1 MSFSEEEESPDWYI
15 EKGWHFDQNNDFVD
29 KEGRFFDFE
38 SQQEHYEYVQLMIRR
53 HIFDELQ
60 RRFDFYPIYVPA
72 TLDLKLPAKTVVRR
86 GPRCP
91 QVYATKDYRSNP
103 KLMVIVQ
110 GLGEVPPGQWA
121 RKLFTNGKR
130 GQWGLA
136 TQFPYIE
143 RALAEKWAIILCDPN
158 HDEGKPKNRKTR
170 ALHVQRVWE
179 DLIRAGTTATLD
191 LYEAIKLEFN
201 QRVQAIAFLDGEVSR
216 ADPSTPEGEWFAKH
230 SRSFRK
236 QSLDV
241 ASTNEETVATSDHDS
256 VPGIAVKQVFRFL
269 KAKVD
274 QFDDIP
280 SRAEVNA
287 LNAGPSSAVISTL
300 SSSPQL
306 SEPNPEP
313 SDYGTKDPS
322 S

>member
-1 MSFSEEEESPDWYI
+1 MS
-15 EKGWHFDQNNDFVD
+15 
-29 KEGRFFDFE
+29 
-38 SQQEHYEYVQLMIRR
+38 
-53 HIFDELQ
+53 
-60 RRFDFYPIYVPA
+60 
-72 TLDLKLPAKTVVRR
+72 
-86 GPRCP
+86 
-91 QVYATKDYRSNP
+91 KDYRSNP

-179 DLIRAGTTATLD
+179 DLIRKSIANCVIFVAFSAGTTATLD

-216 ADPSTPEGEWFAKH
+216 ADP
-230 SRSFRK
+230 
-236 QSLDV
+236 
-241 ASTNEETVATSDHDS
+241 
-256 VPGIAVKQVFRFL
+256 
-269 KAKVD
+269 
-274 QFDDIP
+274 
-280 SRAEVNA
+280 
-287 LNAGPSSAVISTL
+287 
-300 SSSPQL
+300 
-306 SEPNPEP
+306 
-313 SDYGTKDPS
+313 
-322 S
+322 